1 MVSPIDNVDLIT
13 GSALSVGFQSIEQIK
28 PLGDLLRIIFKDSFF
43 KAETALEDIHKNMEK
58 NASNNDKLKQKEL
71 SILEKIHEKN
81 VESVEKLHN
90 LSREND
96 KRIETWI
103 AFAKTSANVLTK
115 ALTNHVKHSVELA
128 NTFRD
133 IESSG
138 VYVKEGF
145 NYLSDVAKST
155 GMAYDEL
162 AGHLKANAPLFAK
175 LNNSLGDGVKIFK
188 KSMESISKEYNLTRS
203 EEVAAFASVV
213 ENLTPV
219 QLKEMEANGQL
230 SKRVDEAARQMKLLS
245 LATGK
250 TVEQIK
256 EEQELKAKSLR
267 VDAWKRNNQQQAQ
280 MLGQLGLDSDQM
292 IDYLLSGGSRIT
304 PEIAMQIAGD
314 QFAQVTLP
322 EVMRMLQSGTLNME
336 NVAGLQSR
344 YGGLAEARMREV
356 QANAQNQQM
365 FAVGSA
371 SGLGEQLLYNDSIAR
386 RFSELNFNNV
396 IESQNNK
403 TEGRKDSEKMLSSQ
417 RELTDSMN
425 NLANQMKDLQ
435 TGGVKGM
442 TFTFEQAQ
450 NLYSIAGDTV
460 GVLNSIVDKLGPMS
474 GIVGSII
481 AGAIPGVAS
490 YLGSRAGSGAVKM
503 LKTGKDK
510 IRGKSKGK
518 SKGKGISKAINKI
531 SKNASKGISKAS
543 KGFGKIA
550 GSLGKKIPGVGLMLG
565 AGYALN
571 RFANGEFLK
580 GGAELLSGVLSTV
593 PGLGTLASTAI
604 DGALMASD
612 IMGGES
618 TSKIPSSSTIGDSSI
633 DIVSDN
639 TSSSTRNISDEILKT
654 LKNIEKHTCSIDN
667 TSYQTRLDTKLTPV
681 NQTPV
686 NYTSSY

>member
-43 KAETALEDIHKNMEK
+43 KAESALEDIHRNIEK
-58 NASNNDKLKQKEL
+58 NASDNDKLKKKEL
-71 SILEKIHEKN
+71 SILEKIHDKN

-115 ALTNHVKHSVELA
+115 ALSNHVKHSVELA

-138 VYVKEGF
+138 VHVKEGF
-145 NYLSDVAKST
+145 NSLFDVAKST
-155 GMAYDEL
+155 GMATAEL
-162 AGHLKANAPLFAK
+162 ANHLKANAPLFAK

-188 KSMESISKEYNLTRS
+188 KSMEGISKEYNLTRA
-203 EEVAAFASVV
+203 EEVAAFASTM
-213 ENLTPV
+213 ENLTPS
-219 QLKEMEANGQL
+219 QLKQMSEEEL
-230 SKRVDEAARQMKLLS
+230 TKRVDETARQMKLLS

-250 TVEQIK
+250 TIEQIK

-267 VDAWKRNNQQQAQ
+267 VDAWKRNNQTQAQ
-280 MLGQLGLDSDQM
+280 MLSQLGLDSDQM

-304 PEIAMQIAGD
+304 PEIAMQMAGD
-314 QFAQVTLP
+314 QFAQVALP
-322 EVMRMLQSGTLNME
+322 EVMRMLQTGSLNIE

-344 YGGLAEARMREV
+344 YGGLADARMREV

-365 FAVGSA
+365 FAAGSA
-371 SGLGEQLLYNDSIAR
+371 SALGEQYLYNDTMAR

-396 IESQNNK
+396 IEEK
-403 TEGRKDSEKMLSSQ
+403 TEGRKESEKLLSSQ
-417 RELTDSMN
+417 RELSDSMN
-425 NLANQMKDLQ
+425 NLATQMEQLR

-442 TFTFEQAQ
+442 TFTFEQAEK
-450 NLYSIAGDTV
+450 LYNIAGDTV
-460 GVLNSIVDKLGPMS
+460 GALNSIVDKLGPMS

-490 YLGSRAGSGAVKM
+490 YLGSRAGSRAVGM
-503 LKTGKDK
+503 LKAGSNK
-510 IRGKSKGK
+510 IRGKGKGK
-518 SKGKGISKAINKI
+518 SKGIGKSIGKMSKKAGKI
-531 SKNASKGISKAS
+531 AGKAS
-543 KGFGKIA
+543 KGLGKIA
-550 GSLGKKIPGVGLMLG
+550 GSIGKKIPGLGLMLG
-565 AGYALN
+565 AGYAMN

-604 DGALMASD
+604 DGALIASD
-612 IMGGES
+612 MMGGES

-633 DIVSDN
+633 DVVSSD
-639 TSSSTRNISDEILKT
+639 SSTSARNISDEILKT
-654 LKNIEKHTCSIDN
+654 LKNIEQHTCSID
-667 TSYQTRLDTKLTPV
+667 TTTFQTRLDTKLTPT

>member
-43 KAETALEDIHKNMEK
+43 KAETALEDIQRNMEK
-58 NASNNDKLKQKEL
+58 NASDNEKQNKKEL

-188 KSMESISKEYNLTRS
+188 KSMEGISKEYNLTRS
-203 EEVAAFASVV
+203 EEVAAFTSAM
-213 ENLTPV
+213 ENLTPS
-219 QLKEMEANGQL
+219 QLKQMSEEEL
-230 SKRVDEAARQMKLLS
+230 TKRVDETARQMKLLS

-267 VDAWKRNNQQQAQ
+267 VDAWKRNNQTQAQ
-280 MLGQLGLDSDQM
+280 MLSQLGLDSDQM

-304 PEIAMQIAGD
+304 PEIAMQMAGD
-314 QFAQVTLP
+314 QFAQVALP
-322 EVMRMLQSGTLNME
+322 EVMRMLQSGSLNIE

-365 FAVGSA
+365 FAAGSA
-371 SGLGEQLLYNDSIAR
+371 SALGEQYLYNDTMAR

-396 IESQNNK
+396 IEEK
-403 TEGRKDSEKMLSSQ
+403 TEGRKDSEKMLASQ
-417 RELTDSMN
+417 RELSDSMN
-425 NLANQMKDLQ
+425 NLATQMKDLQ

-450 NLYSIAGDTV
+450 NLYSIAEKTAGLLKEVAD
-460 GVLNSIVDKLGPMS
+460 GFGPMS
-474 GIVGSII
+474 GLVGSVI
-481 AGAIPGVAS
+481 ASVIPGVAS
-490 YLGSRAGSGAVKM
+490 YLGSRAGKGAVGLIKA
-503 LKTGKDK
+503 GRDK

-543 KGFGKIA
+543 KGFGKVA
-550 GSLGKKIPGVGLMLG
+550 GSLGKKIPGIGLMLG

-612 IMGGES
+612 VMGGES

-633 DIVSDN
+633 DVVSDN

>member
-43 KAETALEDIHKNMEK
+43 KAEAALEDIHKNIEKSNTNNEK
-58 NASNNDKLKQKEL
+58 NKQKEL
-71 SILEKIHEKN
+71 SILEKIHAKN

-96 KRIETWI
+96 KRIE
-103 AFAKTSANVLTK
+103 AFISFGKTATNVLTK
-115 ALTNHVKHSVELA
+115 ALSNHVKHSVELA

-138 VYVKEGF
+138 VHVKEGF
-145 NYLSDVAKST
+145 NSLFDVAKST
-155 GMAYDEL
+155 GMATAEL
-162 AGHLKANAPLFAK
+162 ANHLKANAPLFAK

-188 KSMESISKEYNLTRS
+188 KSMEGISKEYNLTRA
-203 EEVAAFASVV
+203 EEVAAFASTM
-213 ENLTPV
+213 ENLTPS
-219 QLKEMEANGQL
+219 QLKQMSEQEL
-230 SKRVDEAARQMKLLS
+230 TKRVDETARQMKLLS

-250 TVEQIK
+250 TVEQLK

-267 VDAWKRNNQQQAQ
+267 VDAWKRNNQTQAQ
-280 MLGQLGLDSDQM
+280 MLSQLGLDSDQM

-304 PEIAMQIAGD
+304 PEIAMQMAGD
-314 QFAQVTLP
+314 QFAQVALP
-322 EVMRMLQSGTLNME
+322 EVMRMLQTGSLNIE

-344 YGGLAEARMREV
+344 YGGLADARMREV

-365 FAVGSA
+365 FAAGSA
-371 SGLGEQLLYNDSIAR
+371 SALGEQYLYNDTMAR

-396 IESQNNK
+396 IEEK

-425 NLANQMKDLQ
+425 NLATQMEQLR

-450 NLYSIAGDTV
+450 NLYSIASDTV

-490 YLGSRAGSGAVKM
+490 YLGSRAGSGAVGM
-503 LKTGKDK
+503 LKAGRDK
-510 IRGKSKGK
+510 IRGKGKGK
-518 SKGKGISKAINKI
+518 SKGKGVSKATNKI
-531 SKNASKGISKAS
+531 SKNASKVMGKAS

-550 GSLGKKIPGVGLMLG
+550 GSLGKKIIPGVGLMLG
-565 AGYALN
+565 AGYALD

-612 IMGGES
+612 ALGGDA

-633 DIVSDN
+633 DVVSSD
-639 TSSSTRNISDEILKT
+639 SSTSARNVSDEILKT

-667 TSYQTRLDTKLTPV
+667 TSFQTRLDTKLTPT

>member
-43 KAETALEDIHKNMEK
+43 KSETALEDIQRNMEK
-58 NASNNDKLKQKEL
+58 NASDNEKQNKKEL

-103 AFAKTSANVLTK
+103 AFAKTSTNVLTK

-175 LNNSLGDGVKIFK
+175 LNNSLGDGVKVFK
-188 KSMESISKEYNLTRS
+188 KSMEGISKEYNLTRS
-203 EEVAAFASVV
+203 EEVAAFTSAM
-213 ENLTPV
+213 ENLTPS
-219 QLKEMEANGQL
+219 QLKQMSEEEL
-230 SKRVDEAARQMKLLS
+230 TKRVDETARQMKLLS

-280 MLGQLGLDSDQM
+280 MLSQLGLDSDQM

-304 PEIAMQIAGD
+304 PEIAMQMAGD
-314 QFAQVTLP
+314 QFAQVALP
-322 EVMRMLQSGTLNME
+322 EIMRMLQSGSLNIE

-365 FAVGSA
+365 FAAGSA
-371 SGLGEQLLYNDSIAR
+371 SGLIEHRLYNDS
-386 RFSELNFNNV
+386 L
-396 IESQNNK
+396 SQAISKINPNSVLEEK
-403 TEGRKDSEKMLSSQ
+403 TKGRKDSEKMLSSQ

-425 NLANQMKDLQ
+425 NLATQMKDLQ

-450 NLYSIAGDTV
+450 NLYSIAEKTAGLLKEVAD
-460 GVLNSIVDKLGPMS
+460 GFGPMS
-474 GIVGSII
+474 GLVGSVI
-481 AGAIPGVAS
+481 ASVIPGVAS
-490 YLGSRAGSGAVKM
+490 YLGSRAGKGAVGLIKA
-503 LKTGKDK
+503 GRDK

-543 KGFGKIA
+543 KGFGKVA
-550 GSLGKKIPGVGLMLG
+550 GSLGKKIPGIGLMLG

-604 DGALMASD
+604 DGALIASD
-612 IMGGES
+612 VMGGES

-633 DIVSDN
+633 DVVSDN

>member
-43 KAETALEDIHKNMEK
+43 KAEAALEDIHKNIEKTNTNNEK
-58 NASNNDKLKQKEL
+58 NQQKEL
-71 SILEKIHEKN
+71 SILEKIHAKN

-96 KRIETWI
+96 KRIE
-103 AFAKTSANVLTK
+103 AFISFGKTTANVLTK

-175 LNNSLGDGVKIFK
+175 LNNSVGDGVKVFK

-230 SKRVDEAARQMKLLS
+230 TKRVDEAARQMKLLS

-250 TVEQIK
+250 TIEQIK

-304 PEIAMQIAGD
+304 PEIAMQMAGD
-314 QFAQVTLP
+314 QFAQVALP
-322 EVMRMLQSGTLNME
+322 EVMRMLQTGSLNIE

-344 YGGLAEARMREV
+344 YGGLADARIREV
-356 QANAQNQQM
+356 QANAQNQQL

-371 SGLGEQLLYNDSIAR
+371 SGLGEEFLFNASVSHA
-386 RFSELNFNNV
+386 FSKINPNSVLE
-396 IESQNNK
+396 EK
-403 TEGRKDSEKMLSSQ
+403 TEGRKDSEKMLASQ
-417 RELTDSMN
+417 RELSDSMN
-425 NLANQMKDLQ
+425 NLATQMKDLQ

-450 NLYSIAGDTV
+450 NLYSIAEKTAGLLKEVAD
-460 GVLNSIVDKLGPMS
+460 GFGPMS
-474 GIVGSII
+474 GLVGSVI
-481 AGAIPGVAS
+481 ASVIPGVAS
-490 YLGSRAGSGAVKM
+490 YLGSRAGSGVVGM
-503 LKTGKDK
+503 LKAGRDK
-510 IRGKSKGK
+510 IKGKGKGK
-518 SKGKGISKAINKI
+518 SKGKGASKAINKI
-531 SKNASKGISKAS
+531 SKNASKGIGKASS

-550 GSLGKKIPGVGLMLG
+550 GSLGKKIPGIGLMLG

-604 DGALMASD
+604 DGALIASD
-612 IMGGES
+612 VMGGES

-633 DIVSDN
+633 DVVSND
-639 TSSSTRNISDEILKT
+639 SSTSARNVSDEILKT

-667 TSYQTRLDTKLTPV
+667 TSFQTRLDTKLTPT